1 MAQKILAV
9 LIWEEAVKKWPLS
22 GWPACLQSGH
32 DLAGRFGRVIPL
44 YGTLGP
50 AGLRELLTAVRRSL
64 ASSAARI
71 SSSKEVRTWD
81 ISGFI
86 EVRVRDLNSVLYLG
100 FTSLGKSGWISLSQV
115 RAMKFSYVG
124 VSSSSSVATSPWW
137 DRPLARSNVSS
148 TKGHQS
154 LKEIL
159 GRFSVSRCKFAESR
173 KRASV
178 TWRPK
183 CSRIVFETDWMEVKF
198 FTRVVLD
205 MTGK

>member
-71 SSSKEVRTWD
+71 SSSKEVRAWD

-86 EVRVRDLNSVLYLG
+86 EARVRDLNSVLYLG

-115 RAMKFSYVG
+115 RTMKFSYVG
-124 VSSSSSVATSPWW
+124 VSSSSSVATSPWC
-137 DRPLARSNVSS
+137 DRPLGPSNVSS

-154 LKEIL
+154 LEEIL
-159 GRFSVSRCKFAESR
+159 RALLGFKVQVYRIQKVSACYLKA
-173 KRASV
+173 K
-178 TWRPK
+178 
-183 CSRIVFETDWMEVKF
+183 M
-198 FTRVVLD
+198 FTYRVWNWLNRS
-205 MTGK
+205 

>member
-124 VSSSSSVATSPWW
+124 VKTKLYLLNLPNRTSPPFSFIWGTACLISCELSLFVYTAAS
-137 DRPLARSNVSS
+137 REGILLATYASLASLARGN
-148 TKGHQS
+148 
-154 LKEIL
+154 
-159 GRFSVSRCKFAESR
+159 
-173 KRASV
+173 
-178 TWRPK
+178 WRWI
-183 CSRIVFETDWMEVKF
+183 RE
-198 FTRVVLD
+198 
-205 MTGK
+205 